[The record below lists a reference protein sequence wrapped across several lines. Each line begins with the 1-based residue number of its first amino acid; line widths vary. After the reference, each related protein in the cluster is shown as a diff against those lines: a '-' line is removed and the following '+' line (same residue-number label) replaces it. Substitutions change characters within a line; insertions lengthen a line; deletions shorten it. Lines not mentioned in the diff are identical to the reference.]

1 MKSLIH
7 LFFLAVAIFS
17 FSGCDGNDDPIDNP
31 LITITVSTHQLSFS
45 SDADTATVDV
55 SVTDEWTIY
64 STADWLKA
72 SPGSSINPSET
83 VTVMVEKNYDVS
95 TRTASLVV
103 KSGSVRD
110 TINVEQAGDVSDEI
124 VAPEG
129 YSLVWHDEFDSGIS
143 SDWTFETGNGSS
155 GWGNNELEY
164 YLQDN
169 ATVSDGALQI
179 TAKKENYEG
188 FSYTSAR
195 MKTMGKRNWTY
206 GIIEARMK
214 LPSFTGSWP
223 AFWMLGEN
231 FSEVGWPACGE
242 IDIMEHINT
251 EPRTYGTVHWY
262 ADDNASYGGNTTV
275 SDVTEYHVYGI
286 EWDESSIKWY
296 VDGVQFHEVSIKDNV
311 NGTDE
316 FHRDFFILL
325 NLAVGGNWPGF
336 TVDDNAFPA
345 TMYVDYVR
353 VFQKE

>member
-1 MKSLIH
+1 MKNKLYLFIFLSVVASL
-7 LFFLAVAIFS
+7 F
-17 FSGCDGNDDPIDNP
+17 GCDDSDGSVENP
-31 LITITVSTHQLSFS
+31 TATIICSTHELLFD
-45 SDADTATVDV
+45 SDAGTATVNI
-55 SVTDEWTIY
+55 SVTNEWTIY
-64 STADWLKA
+64 STADWLSV

-83 VTVMVEKNYDVS
+83 VTVTVEKNYDTS
-95 TRTASLVV
+95 ARTASLVV

-110 TINVEQAGDVSDEI
+110 TINVEQVGDVSDEI

-129 YSLVWHDEFDSGIS
+129 YSLVWHDEFDAGIS
-143 SDWTFETGNGSS
+143 PDWTFETGNGSS

-164 YLQDN
+164 YRQDN
-169 ATVSDGALQI
+169 ATVSDGALKI
-179 TAKKENYEG
+179 TTKKESYEG
-188 FSYTSAR
+188 YSYTSAR

-231 FSEVGWPACGE
+231 VSEVGWPACGE

-251 EPRTYGTVHWY
+251 ESRTYGTIHWY

-275 SDVTEYHVYGI
+275 ADVTSYHVYGI
-286 EWDESSIKWY
+286 EWDENSIKWY
-296 VDGVQFHEVSIKDNV
+296 VDGVQFHEVSIKDNI

-316 FHRDFFILL
+316 FHRNFFVLL

>member
-1 MKSLIH
+1 MKNKLH
-7 LFFLAVAIFS
+7 LFILLTAVASLF
-17 FSGCDGNDDPIDNP
+17 GCDNSDGSVENP
-31 LITITVSTHQLSFS
+31 TVTITCSTHELSFD
-45 SDADTATVDV
+45 SDAGTATVNI
-55 SVTDEWTIY
+55 SVTNEWTIY
-64 STADWLKA
+64 STADWLSV

-83 VTVMVEKNYDVS
+83 VTVAVEKNYDPS
-95 TRTASLVV
+95 ARIANLVV

-110 TINVEQAGDVSDEI
+110 TISVEQAGDVSDEI

-129 YSLVWHDEFDSGIS
+129 YSLVWHDEFETGIS
-143 SDWTFETGNGSS
+143 PDWTFETGNGSS

-169 ATVSDGALQI
+169 ASVSDGVLQI
-179 TAKKENYEG
+179 TAKKESYG
-188 FSYTSAR
+188 GYSYTSAR

-231 FSEVGWPACGE
+231 VSQVGWPACGE

-251 EPRTYGTVHWY
+251 ESKTYGTVHWF
-262 ADDNASYGGNTTV
+262 ADANASYGGNTTV
-275 SDVTEYHVYGI
+275 TDITSYHVYAI
-286 EWDESSIKWY
+286 EWDENSIKWL
-296 VDGVQFHEVSIKDNV
+296 VDGVQFHEVSIKNSV

-316 FHRDFFILL
+316 FHKSFFVLL
-325 NLAVGGNWPGF
+325 NFAIGGNWPGF
-336 TVDDNAFPA
+336 TVDDSAFPA

-353 VFQKE
+353 VFQKN